1 MKKIL
6 KNYKSTLILL
16 GFVVIGAICGLIFK
30 EKAEIVKPLGDLFLN
45 LLLVIIVPLIFFTI
59 TSSISKI
66 NQPKRLGKI
75 LVSTI
80 VIFLVTSIVAVIVGF
95 IATSAINLVNP
106 SDTDAIREVF
116 DDSVAEEVELN
127 LLERTVNV
135 LSTNQFVN
143 LLSTDNLIA
152 LIVISILFGIAIN
165 KSGEKGRKVAELL
178 DSCSEVM
185 YKLIHIIM
193 YYAPI
198 GLGCYFAAL
207 VGTLGSVIA
216 VGFLKTFVVY
226 LVVSLL
232 FMFIFYSI
240 YAYIAAGKKG
250 IKAFWKNIIPSA
262 LTALGTCSSA
272 ASVPVNVECTKKI
285 GVPDDIAET
294 TVPLGTSFHKDG
306 SSIGSA
312 FKIMF
317 LVCLFGTSVATF
329 GDVAS
334 IIGVALVATLLV
346 TAVPIGGGTISEML
360 IITMMG
366 YPTAA
371 LPILTIVA
379 TIIDAPATLLNVT
392 GDSVSSMMVARIVE
406 GKGWID
412 KNNQESK
419 KGLKTLDTP
428 TKENTEV
435 KEEPKV
441 EKPKTKKTNKKKKK
455 H

>member
-1 MKKIL
+1 MKKVL
-6 KNYKSTLILL
+6 KNYKSTIVLL
-16 GFVVIGAICGLIFK
+16 GAVVIGAICGLIFK

-75 LVSTI
+75 LISTI
-80 VIFLVTSIVAVIVGF
+80 VVFLVTSIIAVIVGF
-95 IATSAINLVNP
+95 IATSTIDLVNP
-106 SDTDAIREVF
+106 DDTDAIREVF
-116 DDSVAEEVELN
+116 DDSVTEEVELN

-135 LSTNQFVN
+135 LSTDQFVN

-178 DSCSEVM
+178 DSFSEVM

-232 FMFIFYSI
+232 FMFIFYTI

-272 ASVPVNVECTKKI
+272 ASVPVNIECTEKI
-285 GVPDDIAET
+285 GVPKDIAET

-317 LVCLFGTSVATF
+317 LVCLFGTSITTF
-329 GDVAS
+329 GDVAQ
-334 IIGVALVATLLV
+334 IIGVALIATLLV

-366 YPTAA
+366 YPVAA

-412 KNNQESK
+412 KNNNKASEPE
-419 KGLKTLDTP
+419 LKTIDTP
-428 TKENTEV
+428 V
-435 KEEPKV
+435 KEVAEEKV
-441 EKPKTKKTNKKKKK
+441 KPKNKNKKKKK